1 MSASFE
7 ELNIP
12 IIPGKED
19 DVDVPARLPVLPLRK
34 LVLFP
39 GMVIPLAVGRP
50 GSVKLVDEIAAGN
63 RLLGAVS
70 QKNPEDESPGPDD
83 LYTVGTVA
91 RIAKLVR
98 QDEQQRT
105 VLVQGIKR
113 FRVKK
118 WLSFEPYPLAE
129 VESLAEA
136 YERTKEIEALNLNLK
151 RLATRIIEL
160 TPHLPQEVAGAIHS
174 IEDSGI
180 LIDFV
185 AGALTTDFQKKQEIL
200 ETLEIK
206 ERFEK
211 INSILSH
218 QVEVMELR
226 DKIQTQ
232 VKGSLD
238 KTQREYVL
246 REQLKAIKKE
256 LGEADE
262 RESEIQDFRK
272 KIKEAEMPEEAEKEA
287 NSELDRMSAMP
298 PAAPEYSVI
307 RTYLQWLSELPWAK
321 STEDKLDI
329 KEVQKVLDED
339 HYDLEK
345 VKERIVEYLAVRK
358 LKPDMK
364 GPILCFAGPPGV
376 GKTSLGKSIAR
387 ALGRKFVRN
396 SLGGVHDEAEI
407 RGHRRTYIGA
417 LPGRII
423 QGIKKAGSNNPVF
436 MLDEVDKIGADFR
449 GDPSSALLEVLDPEQ
464 NYSFSDHSLGVPFAL
479 SSVMFITTAN
489 ILDTIPAPLRDR
501 MEVIELPGYIPEEKL
516 EIAKTHLIPR
526 QMEQH
531 GIPGDKLS
539 FKDEAVL
546 EIISSYTMEAG
557 VRNLEREIASI
568 CRKVAR
574 KLAEGG
580 RKKATVYR
588 KNIPD
593 YLGQVKFFSEIA
605 DRTSRPGV
613 ATGLSWTPVGGQIMF
628 VEATKMPGK
637 GQLILTGQLG
647 DVMKESA
654 QAALSYIR
662 AKSEDFK
669 LPEKFSSSSDTHI
682 HVPAGAIRKDG
693 PSAGITIC
701 TALASLFLEKPVRS
715 DIALT
720 GEITLRGLVLPI
732 GGVKEKLIAAYRAG
746 IKKVIMPEKN
756 RKDLEDVP
764 DYVRKKLEFAF
775 VHTIDEAVDEAINTK
790 KASRKKNA
798 TRKTAA
804 KKG

>member
-7 ELNIP
+7 ELSIP
-12 IIPGKED
+12 IIPGKEE
-19 DVDVPARLPVLPLRK
+19 DVDVPSRLAVLPVRK

-70 QKNPEDESPGPDD
+70 QKDPENETPGPDD

-98 QDEQQRT
+98 QDEHQRT

-118 WLSFEPYPLAE
+118 WEKFTPYPLAE
-129 VESLAEA
+129 VEALDET
-136 YERTKEIEALNLNLK
+136 YENTKEIEALNMNLK
-151 RLATRIIEL
+151 RLSARIVEL

-185 AGALTTDFQKKQEIL
+185 SGALTTDFQKKQEIL
-200 ETLEIK
+200 ETLDIK
-206 ERFEK
+206 DRFEK

-218 QVEVMELR
+218 QVEVLELR
-226 DKIQTQ
+226 DKIQSQ

-262 RESEIQDFRK
+262 RESEIQEFRK
-272 KIKEAEMPEEAEKEA
+272 KIKDAKMSEEAEKEA
-287 NSELDRMSAMP
+287 NSELDRMAAMP
-298 PAAPEYSVI
+298 PAAPEYSII
-307 RTYLQWLSELPWAK
+307 RTYLQWLTELPWSV
-321 STEDKLDI
+321 STPDKLNI
-329 KEVQKVLDED
+329 QEVQKVLDED

-345 VKERIVEYLAVRK
+345 VKERIIEYLAVRK

-376 GKTSLGKSIAR
+376 GKTSLGKSIAK

-396 SLGGVHDEAEI
+396 SFGGVHDEAEI

-423 QGIKKAGSNNPVF
+423 QGIRKSGSNNPVF

-464 NYSFSDHSLGVPFAL
+464 NYSFSDHYLGVPFDL

-526 QMEQH
+526 QREQH
-531 GIPGDKLS
+531 GIPDNKLII
-539 FKDEAVL
+539 KDAAVL

-557 VRNLEREIASI
+557 VRNLEREIASV
-568 CRKVAR
+568 CRKTAR
-574 KLAEGG
+574 KLAEGNN
-580 RKKATVYR
+580 RKTTVT
-588 KNIPD
+588 KKTLSE
-593 YLGQVKFFSEIA
+593 YLGQIKFFSEIA

-613 ATGLSWTPVGGQIMF
+613 ATGLAWTPVGGQLMF
-628 VEATKMPGK
+628 VEVTKMPGK

-662 AKSEDFK
+662 SKSAEFN
-669 LPEKFSSSSDTHI
+669 LSEKFSSDFDTHI
-682 HVPAGAIRKDG
+682 HVPAGAIKKDG
-693 PSAGITIC
+693 PSAGVTIC
-701 TALASLFLEKPVRS
+701 AALASLFLEKSVRS
-715 DIALT
+715 DTALT
-720 GEITLRGLVLPI
+720 GEITLRGLVMPV
-732 GGVKEKLIAAYRAG
+732 GGIKEKLIAAYRAG
-746 IKKVIMPEKN
+746 IKKVILPEKN
-756 RKDLEDVP
+756 RKDIEDVP
-764 DYVRKKLEFAF
+764 DYVRQKLEFTF
-775 VHTIDEAVDEAINTK
+775 VNTIDRAIDEAVNMKKPAKISKNPAPSSKTK
-790 KASRKKNA
+790 K
-798 TRKTAA
+798 
-804 KKG
+804 

>member
-1 MSASFE
+1 MSATFE

-12 IIPGKED
+12 IIPGRED
-19 DVDVPARLPVLPLRK
+19 DTEIPSRLPVLPLRK

-50 GSVKLVDEIAAGN
+50 GSVKLVDEIAAGS
-63 RLLGAVS
+63 RLLGAIS
-70 QKNPEDESPGPDD
+70 QKDPEDETPGPEG

-98 QDEQQRT
+98 QDDQQRT
-105 VLVQGIKR
+105 VLVQGIR
-113 FRVKK
+113 RIRVKK
-118 WLSFEPYPLAE
+118 WISFDPYPLAD
-129 VESLAEA
+129 VETLREE
-136 YERTKEIEALNLNLK
+136 YEHTKEIEALNMNLK
-151 RLATRIIEL
+151 RLASKIIEL
-160 TPHLPQEVAGAIHS
+160 SPHLPQEVAGAIHS
-174 IEDSGI
+174 IDDSGL

-206 ERFEK
+206 DRFET

-226 DKIQTQ
+226 DKIHSQ

-246 REQLKAIKKE
+246 REQLKAIKQE

-262 RESEIQDFRK
+262 RESEIQELRK
-272 KIKEAEMPEEAEKEA
+272 KIKDAKMPEEAEKEA
-287 NSELDRMSAMP
+287 NSELDRMSSMP
-298 PAAPEYSVI
+298 PAAPEHSII
-307 RTYLQWLSELPWAK
+307 RTYLQWLTELPWAV
-321 STEDKLDI
+321 STPDKLDI
-329 KEVQKVLDED
+329 KGVQKVLDDD

-345 VKERIVEYLAVRK
+345 VKERIIEYLAVRK

-376 GKTSLGKSIAR
+376 GKTSLGKSIAK
-387 ALGRKFVRN
+387 ALGRKFVRI

-464 NYSFSDHSLGVPFAL
+464 NYSFSDHYLGVPFDL
-479 SSVMFITTAN
+479 SSVMFVTTAN
-489 ILDTIPAPLRDR
+489 MLDTIPPPLRDR
-501 MEVIELPGYIPEEKL
+501 MEVIELTGYIPEEKL

-526 QMEQH
+526 QLSQNGVPEE
-531 GIPGDKLS
+531 KLQI
-539 FKDEAVL
+539 KDDAVL

-557 VRNLEREIASI
+557 VRNLEREIASV

-580 RKKATVYR
+580 KRKSTVS
-588 KNIPD
+588 KKTLPK
-593 YLGQVKFFSEIA
+593 YLGPVKFFSEIA

-613 ATGLSWTPVGGQIMF
+613 ATGLAWTPVGGQIMF
-628 VEATKMPGK
+628 IEVTKMPGK

-647 DVMKESA
+647 EVMKESA
-654 QAALSYIR
+654 QAALSYVR
-662 AKSEDFK
+662 SKSAEFK
-669 LPEKFSSSSDTHI
+669 LPEKFSSEFDSHV
-682 HVPAGAIRKDG
+682 HVPAGATKKDG

-701 TALASLFLEKPVRS
+701 TALVSLFMEKPVRS
-715 DIALT
+715 DVALT
-720 GEITLRGLVLPI
+720 GEITLRGLVMPV
-732 GGVKEKLIAAYRAG
+732 GGIKEKLIAAYRAG
-746 IKKVIMPEKN
+746 IKKVIMPDKN
-756 RKDLEDVP
+756 RKDIEDIP
-764 DYVRKKLEFAF
+764 DYVKEKLEFAF
-775 VHTIDEAVDEAINTK
+775 VHTIDEAIEEALNLK
-790 KASRKKNA
+790 KAAGTKSRGRKK
-798 TRKTAA
+798 R
-804 KKG
+804 